1 MQNLSLLST
10 YLIKTSYLCHRLSKD
25 YKYSWMSA
33 SYLFLSA
40 FKHNKVPGFFIQY
53 FRSPFFHVTKDKCTW
68 LHWQHHSFENASTRY
83 LINSSVTYFN
93 PSSSGHHSNVKL
105 TSLRMHFSQLLV
117 SKQEPK
123 SLFTSLT
130 QTDRGSIWTEKMSIS
145 KHSHLRICDSGAL
158 AFLFWWYL
166 VLTMAKVYPS

>member
-1 MQNLSLLST
+1 MQNLLLLSS

-25 YKYSWMSA
+25 YKCSWMSA
-33 SYLFLSA
+33 SYLFPSA

-53 FRSPFFHVTKDKCTW
+53 FRFPFFHVTKDKCTW
-68 LHWQHHSFENASTRY
+68 LRWQHHSFENASTHY

-117 SKQEPK
+117 LKQECN

-130 QTDRGSIWTEKMSIS
+130 QMDRGSI
-145 KHSHLRICDSGAL
+145 
-158 AFLFWWYL
+158 
-166 VLTMAKVYPS
+166 